1 MDAIMMGLICGG
13 VVLIVPIFAL
23 IKASGAAKDVD
34 DLKKKVHRLQDR
46 LNEMSDQFAPAK
58 PLGQAERPPET
69 KPKESEIKQA
79 ALAKPEPKDFT
90 ESQFV
95 ANRDAGLVK
104 KQKKTSSPKLASVP
118 PPIIQSPKEVTN
130 RLAFMSAPI
139 VEPAAKPSEPAKPEK
154 VAATAQAGMP
164 RLPKV
169 DAESIEMK
177 LGTYWFVR
185 IGVMLLLTGLV
196 FLAYRSKGWFVGLE
210 DWAKVSLFYLLSV
223 AMGGVGFWLQR
234 TKEQLKNYGQ
244 VLLAGGFAGVYFT
257 TYAAHVIEPV
267 KIIDNATIAL
277 LLLFAWGGF
286 MVWVADRLKSETIAL
301 FATGASYY
309 ATYVPLI
316 HSGDVPNDWVI
327 LFSNLVLA
335 VAAVAF
341 MLRNRWLKMPALS
354 LSASYAGFLL
364 WRLRGGDD
372 SSLTIAVSFAV
383 SLWVV
388 YTAAVFLSRSGAFSD
403 RQRAVFLTAN
413 NAAMFALLTVDV
425 LKDHEAKFWILPM
438 VVGATLLGCAL
449 AAARWLEDQS
459 LSRKS
464 YLTQGLVLVTLG
476 LMTMGM
482 ADSYKGPILAAE
494 SVVLLFMA
502 IRRNNFII
510 QIGSLIVVAIAAVYA
525 LRDTLLGS
533 EDFFLAGLFTGLI
546 FLFNARLCH
555 ARIESAGES
564 LLRPRVSYLTWLALV
579 VGLFAYLSAHF
590 YLSEVVPSGDWV
602 PAILLATTVLFTVSV
617 YRLKI
622 REFVLLGQ
630 LPGAIG
636 LLFALGFGLAGKT
649 SEFTWPLFCAFV
661 LTLGQ
666 AHWWRW
672 QRDQFT
678 DCCSDGPL
686 AKRLPMII
694 EAALSGGFVLSLLL
708 WLHDGVGLGHH
719 WLWVGAVGSVGMT
732 VYAVFT
738 RARFVGLFSQVYL
751 LMSCWAMVE
760 LCARSDNEDAI
771 LALIPIVTMY
781 LMNIGIPVAITR
793 IGRVPELIH
802 TWVANIQLV
811 YRIIAAALGLL
822 WISNFVPDEWR
833 VLVFIAVGVVFF
845 AMQFLR
851 PAREWQW
858 LALAYAVIGYLVLA
872 DQFIDG
878 DAFWLSLVAIVAL
891 FGVQQLARRCE
902 VEKKVPDLTHQW
914 LILGGGAL
922 LFIWLSI
929 KVLDL
934 DGDGLLTIAWTILA
948 VGYFG
953 LGLGLKER
961 WYRLIG
967 LGTLALAL
975 VSLTY
980 EFVDGEAYWK
990 NLLAIGVLFGAQQF
1004 SRRYK
1009 GKKTLPDWAHQWL
1022 ILVGG
1027 ALLFFWLSIKVSN
1040 EMVGHGARTIAWSL
1054 LAVVY
1059 FVAGLGLR
1067 ERWYRL
1073 MGLGTLAIAL
1083 VSLAPIIWGM
1093 SLNSKIASVFVMGFV
1108 FLGLG
1113 FVYTRYQEQLKKLL

>member
-1 MDAIMMGLICGG
+1 MMGLICGG
-13 VVLIVPIFAL
+13 VVLIVPLVAL
-23 IKASGAAKDVD
+23 IKASGTAKELY
-34 DLKKKVHRLQDR
+34 DLKQKVQRLQDR
-46 LNEMSDQFAPAK
+46 LNDLSDQFADTESVPR
-58 PLGQAERPPET
+58 PLGQSERPTET
-69 KPKESEIKQA
+69 KQA
-79 ALAKPEPKDFT
+79 ALAKPEPKHFT
-90 ESQFV
+90 LPSDLKESRE
-95 ANRDAGLVK
+95 AALAK
-104 KQKKTSSPKLASVP
+104 KDRRRKMASVS
-118 PPIIQSPKEVTN
+118 PPIIQSPITVS
-130 RLAFMSAPI
+130 L

-169 DAESIEMK
+169 DAQSIEMK

-185 IGVMLLLTGLV
+185 IGVMLVLTALG
-196 FLAYRSKGWFVGLE
+196 FLAYYTKGFGFIDLPPG
-210 DWAKVSLFYLLSV
+210 AKVSLFYLLSA

-267 KIIDNATIAL
+267 KIIDNATFAL

-301 FATGASYY
+301 FAIGASYY

-316 HSGDVPNDWVI
+316 HSGGTGDVSHWVI

-335 VAAVAF
+335 VAAVVF
-341 MLRNRWLKMPALS
+341 MLRNRWLKMPVLS

-364 WRLRGGDD
+364 WRLRADEP
-372 SSLTIAVSFAV
+372 SLTIAVSFAV

-403 RQRAVFLTAN
+403 RQRAAFLTAN
-413 NAAMFALLTVDV
+413 NAAMFGLLTVDV
-425 LKDHEAKFWILPM
+425 LINHKSEFWILPM

-482 ADSYKGPILAAE
+482 ADSLKGPILAAE

-502 IRRNNFII
+502 IRRNNLII

-525 LRDTLLGS
+525 LYDTLLGS

-555 ARIESAGES
+555 ARIESADES
-564 LLRPRVSYLTWLALV
+564 LLRPRVSYLTGLALV
-579 VGLFAYLSAHF
+579 VSLFAYLSAP
-590 YLSEVVPSGDWV
+590 EVVPSGDWV
-602 PAILLATTVLFTVSV
+602 ATILLATTVLFTVSV

-630 LPGAIG
+630 VPGAIG
-636 LLFALGFGLAGKT
+636 LLFALGLAGKT
-649 SEFTWPLFCAFV
+649 SEFTWPLFLPLFCAFV

-672 QRDQFT
+672 QRDRLI
-678 DCCSDGPL
+678 DCCPDDPL

-694 EAALSGGFVLSLLL
+694 EAVLSGGFVLSLLV
-708 WLHDGVGLGHH
+708 WLHEGVELEHE
-719 WLWVGAVGSVGMT
+719 WLRAGALVSVSMT

-751 LMSCWAMVE
+751 LMSCWVMVE
-760 LCARSDNEDAI
+760 ICLDGGGEHIA

-793 IGRVPELIH
+793 IGRVPEVIH
-802 TWVANIQLV
+802 TWVANIQLA

-858 LALAYAVIGYLVLA
+858 LALAYAVIGYLALA
-872 DQFIDG
+872 GQFIDG
-878 DAFWLSLVAIVAL
+878 DAFWLSLVAIAAL

-902 VEKKVPDLTHQW
+902 VDKKVPERIHQW
-914 LILGGGAL
+914 LILVGGAL

-929 KVLDL
+929 RVSDL

-967 LGTLALAL
+967 LGALALAL
-975 VSLTY
+975 VSLTN
-980 EFVDGEAYWK
+980 EFVGGEAYWK
-990 NLLAIGVLFGAQQF
+990 NLLAIGVLFGVQLF

-1027 ALLFFWLSIKVSN
+1027 ALLFIWLSIKVSD
-1040 EMVGHGARTIAWSL
+1040 MGGHGARTIAWSL

-1059 FVAGLGLR
+1059 FGLGLGLR

-1083 VSLAPIIWGM
+1083 VSLVPIIWGM
-1093 SLNSKIASVFVMGFV
+1093 STEMKIASFFVMGGV
-1108 FLGLG
+1108 FIGLG

>member
-1 MDAIMMGLICGG
+1 MEILMGLICGG
-13 VVLIVPIFAL
+13 VVLIVPLLAFA
-23 IKASGAAKDVD
+23 KASGTAKELG
-34 DLKKKVHRLQDR
+34 DLKQKVQRLQGR
-46 LNEMSDQFAPAK
+46 LNEMSDQFADSESVSV

-79 ALAKPEPKDFT
+79 ALAKPEPKHFTLPSDFK
-90 ESQFV
+90 ESRE
-95 ANRDAGLVK
+95 ARLGE
-104 KQKKTSSPKLASVP
+104 KQKKAPAPKQPLAP
-118 PPIIQSPKEVTN
+118 PPVIQSPKTVS
-130 RLAFMSAPI
+130 L

-169 DAESIEMK
+169 DAQSIEMK

-185 IGVMLLLTGLV
+185 IGVMLLLTGLGV
-196 FLAYRSKGWFVGLE
+196 LAYYKKNFFFELTPQ
-210 DWAKVSLFYLLSV
+210 AKVSVFYLLSAV
-223 AMGGVGFWLQR
+223 MGGVGFWLQR
-234 TKEQLKNYGQ
+234 NKENLKNYGQ

-257 TYAAHVIEPV
+257 TYAAHLPIWLNISNDTVDTMIRVIP
-267 KIIDNATIAL
+267 DPTTSL
-277 LLLFAWGGF
+277 LLLFAWGCF

-301 FATGASYY
+301 FAIGASYY

-316 HSGDVPNDWVI
+316 HSGGTDDVSDWVI

-335 VAAVAF
+335 VAAVVF
-341 MLRNRWLKMPALS
+341 MLRNRWLKMPVLS

-364 WRLRGGDD
+364 WRLRADEP
-372 SSLTIAVSFAV
+372 SLTIAVSFAV

-388 YTAAVFLSRSGAFSD
+388 YTAAVFLSRSGALSD

-425 LKDHEAKFWILPM
+425 LNEPKFWILPM

-476 LMTMGM
+476 LMTMKM
-482 ADSYKGPILAAE
+482 SDSIRGPILAAE
-494 SVVLLFMA
+494 SVVLFFMA

-510 QIGSLIVVAIAAVYA
+510 QIGALIVSAIAVIYA
-525 LRDTLLGS
+525 FIDIEDRSPDYLLGGLS
-533 EDFFLAGLFTGLI
+533 VMVFL
-546 FLFNARLCH
+546 LFNARLCH
-555 ARIESAGES
+555 ERIESALES
-564 LLRPRVSYLTWLALV
+564 ILRPRVSYLTGL
-579 VGLFAYLSAHF
+579 GLFIGLAAFLREP
-590 YLSEVVPSGDWV
+590 LKVVPSEEWI
-602 PAILLATTVLFTVSV
+602 PTILLATTVLFTVSV

-630 LPGAIG
+630 ALGAIG
-636 LLFALGFGLAGKT
+636 LLFALSLAGKT

-672 QRDQFT
+672 QRDRLI
-678 DCCSDGPL
+678 DCCPDGPL

-694 EAALSGGFVLSLLL
+694 EAVLSGGFVLSLLVL
-708 WLHDGVGLGHH
+708 LHTGVNLGSK
-719 WLWVGAVGSVGMT
+719 WLWVGAVVSVGMT
-732 VYAVFT
+732 VYAVYT

-751 LMSCWAMVE
+751 LMSCWVMFKICTATSTTTTDS
-760 LCARSDNEDAI
+760 LAI

-793 IGRVPELIH
+793 IGRVPEMIH
-802 TWVANIQLV
+802 TWVANIQLA

-822 WISNFVPDEWR
+822 WIGNYVPQEWR
-833 VLVFIAVGVVFF
+833 VLVFIAVSAVFF

-872 DQFIDG
+872 GQFIEG
-878 DAFWLSLVAIVAL
+878 DAFLLSLVAIVAL
-891 FGVQQLARRCE
+891 FGVQQLGRRLA
-902 VEKKVPDLTHQW
+902 VEEKVPEKVHQW
-914 LILGGGAL
+914 LILAGGAL

-929 KVLDL
+929 KVSDM
-934 DGDGLLTIAWTILA
+934 
-948 VGYFG
+948 
-953 LGLGLKER
+953 
-961 WYRLIG
+961 
-967 LGTLALAL
+967 
-975 VSLTY
+975 
-980 EFVDGEAYWK
+980 GE
-990 NLLAIGVLFGAQQF
+990 
-1004 SRRYK
+1004 
-1009 GKKTLPDWAHQWL
+1009 
-1022 ILVGG
+1022 
-1027 ALLFFWLSIKVSN
+1027 
-1040 EMVGHGARTIAWSL
+1040 HGARTIAWSL

-1083 VSLAPIIWGM
+1083 VSLVPIIWGM
-1093 SLNSKIASVFVMGFV
+1093 STEMKIASFFVMGGV
-1108 FLGLG
+1108 FIGLG